1 MLNVEVYKVGPLE
14 TNCYL
19 LQDMKTN
26 KCAIVDPGGISSKLD
41 KRIDQI
47 GKENFEYILI
57 THGHFDHIR
66 KAEHYGKRTGAR
78 IAIGSKEKEFTKDR
92 SLNLAERSSPKFFKE
107 FEPDV
112 LLEDGSTIKLGE
124 IEVKV
129 MHTPG
134 HTIGGVVFLVDDM
147 VFTGD
152 TLMRGTIGNVGFK
165 TGNMAE
171 MLLSLRK
178 LYSLKGDYI
187 IYPGHGDVSNLNY
200 EKQNNLYFRKASK

>member
-1 MLNVEVYKVGPLE
+1 
-14 TNCYL
+14 
-19 LQDMKTN
+19 
-26 KCAIVDPGGISSKLD
+26 
-41 KRIDQI
+41 
-47 GKENFEYILI
+47 
-57 THGHFDHIR
+57 
-66 KAEHYGKRTGAR
+66 
-78 IAIGSKEKEFTKDR
+78 
-92 SLNLAERSSPKFFKE
+92 
-107 FEPDV
+107 
-112 LLEDGSTIKLGE
+112 
-124 IEVKV
+124 